1 MCITLHRVLT
11 QDLFTSKILV
21 LFILLFSLCNNHLL
35 ENHFLFSFMGYL
47 LKRYQLSFLQW
58 NFFVTSHGKGAVD
71 GIGGCAKRAVWQWV
85 KARQATVANAA
96 DFGQVLRESCS
107 AAQSKCVPNYDDI
120 FQCLASIV
128 HESQRVSFAISNTG
142 RVL

>member
-1 MCITLHRVLT
+1 
-11 QDLFTSKILV
+11 
-21 LFILLFSLCNNHLL
+21 
-35 ENHFLFSFMGYL
+35 MGYL

-58 NFFVTSHGKGAVD
+58 NFFATSHGKGEVD
-71 GIGGCAKRAVWQWV
+71 GIGGCAKRAVWQRV

-96 DFGQVLRESCS
+96 DFDQVLRESCS
-107 AAQSKCVPNYDDI
+107 AVQSKCVPNYDDI

-128 HESQRVSFAISNTG
+128 RESQRVSFAISNAG